1 MGKTIARFLALPS
14 MRFAAAG
21 TQGMPER
28 RLPISAPAAPG
39 LRRHSRRP
47 RRGSRLI
54 ILPAFTLV
62 LISLAYLSSHHVN
75 LPFHGKLSKQPG

>member
-1 MGKTIARFLALPS
+1 
-14 MRFAAAG
+14 
-21 TQGMPER
+21 MPEH

-39 LRRHSRRP
+39 LHRHSRRP

-62 LISLAYLSSHHVN
+62 LISLAYLSFSHHAN
-75 LPFHGKLSKQPG
+75 LPFHGKLSKQLG